1 VYFFSFRISAA
12 SFQNGIKNDLPQAS
26 LLNLSVRETEPFSD
40 CSPVNIYLFI
50 LFTGQYE
57 MGIFLVVFVEIN
69 DQLMETH
76 VVGDALHR
84 RYIKHI
90 RQASVADGE
99 YLFL

>member
-1 VYFFSFRISAA
+1 MTCHRQAYLIYLYEKQSRFRH
-12 SFQNGIKNDLPQAS
+12 
-26 LLNLSVRETEPFSD
+26 

-50 LFTGQYE
+50 LFAGQYE